1 MTSENS
7 TSSQADIRV
16 LPHDRAEVHPQEWGA
31 LTWYANRELGNS
43 EDVTVGRC
51 LLNPGQSNPRHYHP
65 NCSEVLVVLQ
75 GVIRHTID
83 GGGDTEMNFGDTVTI
98 APNVWHQAKN
108 VGDSEALLLIVFSSA
123 DRQTV
128 GE

>member
-1 MTSENS
+1 MTVNNTSNS
-7 TSSQADIRV
+7 AGIRI
-16 LPHDRAEVHPQEWGA
+16 LRIDQAEVHPQEWGA
-31 LTWYANRELGNS
+31 LTWFANRTLGNS

-75 GVIRHTID
+75 GKIRHTID
-83 GGGDTEMNFGDTVTI
+83 NGGETEMNEGDTVTI

-108 VGDSEALLLIVFSSA
+108 VGDSEAILLIVFSSA
-123 DRQTV
+123 DRETV